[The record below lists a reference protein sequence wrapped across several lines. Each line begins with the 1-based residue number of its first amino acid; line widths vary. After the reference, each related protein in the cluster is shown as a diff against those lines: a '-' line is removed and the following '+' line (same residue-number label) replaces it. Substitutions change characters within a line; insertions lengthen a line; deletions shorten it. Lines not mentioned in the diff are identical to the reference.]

1 MCSSSYVKMKNW
13 ARSQVKVLSAHVS
26 GSPFAPNEVPAL
38 FCSGVG
44 WKAGITFG
52 RLMKFS
58 RYVSHKEKYRPSSAA
73 MDFVGVNRRQNRS
86 SVLRGGIIFPGNH
99 PLKVVVITVR
109 TTTFASRIWNKG
121 YRGSMG
127 ASRWFCKIYCDKAV
141 IVGLIIKSML
151 SQVLHAN

>member
-1 MCSSSYVKMKNW
+1 MSRVWGRHAPTRSHRKCRRIEEVKSRWRTRFSRIENLWPRDGSCSPPLRSKVLFGNCYGYVKMKNW

-73 MDFVGVNRRQNRS
+73 MDFVGVNRRQNES
-86 SVLRGGIIFPGNH
+86 GVLRGG
-99 PLKVVVITVR
+99 
-109 TTTFASRIWNKG
+109 
-121 YRGSMG
+121 
-127 ASRWFCKIYCDKAV
+127 
-141 IVGLIIKSML
+141 
-151 SQVLHAN
+151 